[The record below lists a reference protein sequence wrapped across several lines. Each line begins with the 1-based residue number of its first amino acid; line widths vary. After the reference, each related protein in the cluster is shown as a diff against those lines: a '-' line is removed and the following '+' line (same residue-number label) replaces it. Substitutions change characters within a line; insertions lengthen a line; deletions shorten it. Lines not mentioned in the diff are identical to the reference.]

1 MKEVYGST
9 TEEVKMCKAIQKAMG
24 ILDNGWIGTDTMSS
38 IAEKLGA
45 DCFPLAVNMYGYP
58 TVVAKNIKPFD
69 PNGGIAKFS
78 YTISGSFTHPTG
90 GAPCSILVDKGQ
102 PVHTYSCHAYK
113 GFPESVLY
121 KTQSGRIGIQRVT
134 YLSEIKEPLEWAV
147 GGMGL
152 LNNFDPI
159 AEGFTGN
166 DVGVLRIC
174 GHNILGVKNGYLYG
188 VCIPS
193 TGYEWAQLEELNKG
207 SKKYYSAY
215 PINKICEKKFMF
227 DLAIQLDGGSVF
239 QYNIAQFQ
247 RSVNQTCGYAIQ
259 FIKG

>member
-1 MKEVYGST
+1 MNEFRGQT
-9 TEEVKMCKAIQKAMG
+9 AEEQKMFKAIQRAMG
-24 ILDNGWIGTDTMSS
+24 ILDNSIIGTDTMSS
-38 IAEKLGA
+38 IAIKLGA
-45 DCFPLAVNMYGYP
+45 KCFPLALTMYGCP
-58 TVVAKNIKPFD
+58 TVIAKNIKPFD
-69 PNGGIAKFS
+69 PNGGIAKFP

-90 GAPCSILVDKGQ
+90 GAPCSILVDKGL

-121 KTQSGRIGIQRVT
+121 KTQSGRIGVQRVM

-152 LNNFDPI
+152 LDNFDPI
-159 AEGFTGN
+159 AEGFNHG
-166 DVGVLRIC
+166 DEGVLRIC

-193 TGYEWAQLEELNKG
+193 MGYNYTQLSALNAE
-207 SKKYYSAY
+207 SKKYYDAY
-215 PINKICEKKFMF
+215 PVNKLCKNKFMF
-227 DLAIQLDGGSVF
+227 DYAVQLDGGSVF

-247 RSVNQTCGYAIQ
+247 RNINQTCGYAIQ
-259 FIKG
+259 FI